1 MHSFLFAVP
10 PKFLHPFIS
19 DKNVPFELEFLIIS
33 FKEPLI
39 YLRQWNDESV
49 FKEIQFSTRTDCK
62 LLEYR
67 NVTMQTVV
75 KPFSIFGQIAISG
88 NLVEKLLEC
97 KVMVDPIF
105 ISFGQHAVHSLHKTI
120 QAWQQVGE
128 IAEHEMIINAI
139 S

>member
-1 MHSFLFAVP
+1 MP

-19 DKNVPFELEFLIIS
+19 DKSVPSELEYLIIS
-33 FKEPLI
+33 FKEPHI
-39 YLRQWNDESV
+39 YLRQWSDGSI

-67 NVTMQTVV
+67 NVTMQAVV
-75 KPFSIFGQIAISG
+75 KPFSVFGQIAISG

-97 KVMVDPIF
+97 NVMVDPIF
-105 ISFGQHAVHSLHKTI
+105 VSFGQHAVHSLHKTI

-128 IAEHEMIINAI
+128 ITEHEKKVYAI
-139 S
+139 SLVKTV